1 MAAPNLLSLTTIN
14 GKSTVYAIADT
25 SINSVLSNASSSGKV
40 FKINSIVVANVDG
53 SSAADITINYN
64 DGAAGAGTN
73 YAIASTISVAADST
87 LVVIDKATSLYLEEA
102 RSITCQ
108 ASAANDLNVFISYE
122 DIS

>member
-14 GKSTVYAIADT
+14 GKTTIQTLGDT
-25 SINSVLSNASSSGKV
+25 AVNSLLSNAGSSGKV
-40 FKINSIVVANVDG
+40 FKINSIIVANVDG
-53 SSAADITINYN
+53 SSAADISVFYN

-87 LVVIDKATSLYLEEA
+87 LVVLAKATYLYLEES
-102 RSITCQ
+102 RSITAQ
-108 ASAANDLNVFISYE
+108 ASAASDLTVCISYE

>member
-14 GKSTVYAIADT
+14 GKTTIQTLADT
-25 SINSVLSNASSSGKV
+25 AVNSLLSNASSSGKV
-40 FKINSIVVANVDG
+40 LKVNSIIVANIDG
-53 SSAADITINYN
+53 SSAANITVNYN

-87 LVVIDKATSLYLEEA
+87 LVVLDKATSLYLEEA
-102 RSITCQ
+102 RSITAQ
-108 ASAANDLNVFISYE
+108 ASAANDLTVCISYE

>member
-14 GKSTVYAIADT
+14 GKTTIQTLTDT
-25 SINSVLSNASSSGKV
+25 AVNSLLSNASSSGKV
-40 FKINSIVVANVDG
+40 LKINSIIVANIDG
-53 SSAADITINYN
+53 SSAADATVNYN

-87 LVVIDKATSLYLEEA
+87 LVVIDKATSFYLEEA